1 MLRLYTSCAVLS
13 CALMVFGGASSAQ
26 AAGFYLQENSVS
38 GQGAAFSGVTSSAK
52 DASAVWFNPA
62 ALTQLKDRQMN
73 VAVHIL
79 NPETRITDTGS
90 TLDPDGPGGAPP
102 NALNGGKSKNPYD
115 LTPIPNFF
123 VAVPLT
129 EDKDFWIGGGVNAPF
144 GLSSD
149 YGDTW
154 FGRFD
159 STSTDLKT
167 YNFSTVA
174 AYKLSDKLSIGGGID
189 VQYAEAELKRG
200 VYSPVAGNGTSLL
213 AGDDISYGFNIGF
226 VASPVETL
234 DVGMHFRSGMSH
246 KLDGQ
251 IKLSGLTAGN
261 FNVAGN
267 ADLNLP
273 DITSLG
279 ATYHVSD
286 DWRVMGNM
294 TWFAWSRYERISP
307 IRADGVATP
316 AVEQQY
322 QDTLAFAI
330 GTEYDLNRDWTLR
343 AGVQYD
349 PTPTK
354 DGFRTSRTPDG
365 DRTWLATGATWQM
378 NDNMTLD
385 LAATYIHISSERLDL
400 TRNSGLAVIDADI
413 EADVG
418 ILSMGVNYSF

>member
-13 CALMVFGGASSAQ
+13 CALMVFGAASSAQ

-38 GQGAAFSGVTSSAK
+38 GQGAAFSGVTSGAN

-73 VAVHIL
+73 VAVHL
-79 NPETRITDTGS
+79 LMPETRITDTGS
-90 TLDPDGPGGAPP
+90 TLDPDGPGAAPP
-102 NALNGGKSKNPYD
+102 AALNGGESKNPYD
-115 LTPIPNFF
+115 PTPIPNFF
-123 VAVPLT
+123 IATPLPNH
-129 EDKDFWIGGGVNAPF
+129 DDIWVGAGLNAPF

-149 YGDTW
+149 YGTTW

-159 STSTDLKT
+159 STTTDLKT
-167 YNFSTVA
+167 YNLSTVA
-174 AYKLSDKLSIGGGID
+174 AYEVSDKISIGGGID
-189 VQYAEAELKRG
+189 IQYADAELKSG
-200 VYSPVAGNGTSLL
+200 VYSPLAGNGTSTLE
-213 AGDDISYGFNIGF
+213 GDDISYGFNVGI
-226 VASPVETL
+226 VTKPTETL
-234 DVGMHFRSGMSH
+234 DVGLHYRSGMSH
-246 KLDGQ
+246 ELEGR
-251 IKLSGLTAGN
+251 ISLVGLTAGN
-261 FNVAGN
+261 FNVTGG

-273 DITSLG
+273 DIASLG

-286 DWRVMGNM
+286 DWRVMGNL
-294 TWFAWSRYERISP
+294 TWFGWSRFEKIAPKRD
-307 IRADGVATP
+307 DGVAVT
-316 AVEQQY
+316 ATLQNY
-322 QDTLAFAI
+322 KDTLALAV

-343 AGVQYD
+343 AGMQYD
-349 PTPTK
+349 PTPTE

-378 NDNMTLD
+378 KDNMTLD